1 MEGIPREPRRSTRA
15 AWIAVV
21 VVGFAAGAL
30 LAWWYRSRPA
40 APPAEAPA
48 AAPPA
53 EAPLALPPGPPPTVD
68 PARVRS
74 LLESVSPSAAFRSWL
89 AHDDLVRRWAAVTA
103 NLAQGESP
111 RTHLGFLA
119 PARPFSAAERG
130 GRTFIAPASYQRYD
144 GFADA
149 VASVDAAALA
159 RVYRE
164 LHPVLEGA
172 YRALGYPGGSLDRAT
187 ARALGRLASVPIQEG
202 EVALEGKGG
211 VYAFADPRL
220 EALGPVEKHLLRMG
234 PRNGRLI
241 QAKASEIEQA
251 LGLPPAGPGAGR

>member
-30 LAWWYRSRPA
+30 LAWWYRSRP
-40 APPAEAPA
+40 

-119 PARPFSAAERG
+119 PARPFSA
-130 GRTFIAPASYQRYD
+130 IA
-144 GFADA
+144 
-149 VASVDAAALA
+149 
-159 RVYRE
+159 
-164 LHPVLEGA
+164 
-172 YRALGYPGGSLDRAT
+172 
-187 ARALGRLASVPIQEG
+187 
-202 EVALEGKGG
+202 
-211 VYAFADPRL
+211 
-220 EALGPVEKHLLRMG
+220 
-234 PRNGRLI
+234 
-241 QAKASEIEQA
+241 
-251 LGLPPAGPGAGR
+251 